1 MVLAIVPAPAVIIV
15 DDEDE
20 DDEEEKEEEKE
31 GQEEEED
38 RNVRVVVAER
48 KRRCWWWWRRWKRR
62 RSKRGRRRAHSL
74 ACRMQHEPRCPV
86 SGARE
91 PRQGDYED
99 GVRALSPLENS
110 CRQSRRC
117 STFPHARRS
126 YEETRSTRWHVHASD
141 KLQGEKE
148 EKKKDEKSEEK
159 KVEKKEDEKGGAS
172 RTVVSVFGQVACQ
185 KEKTKGITDERRRII
200 HDHPAFFPPLSA
212 LPESVLVVATTVAA
226 TAVAITTSSIVTVL
240 VVVLGS
246 AVPPAAIVV
255 PIYGRR
261 NSRLL
266 AQGNF

>member
-1 MVLAIVPAPAVIIV
+1 
-15 DDEDE
+15 
-20 DDEEEKEEEKE
+20 
-31 GQEEEED
+31 
-38 RNVRVVVAER
+38 
-48 KRRCWWWWRRWKRR
+48 
-62 RSKRGRRRAHSL
+62 
-74 ACRMQHEPRCPV
+74 MQHEPRCPV

-99 GVRALSPLENS
+99 GVRALSSLENS

-148 EKKKDEKSEEK
+148 EKKKENEKSEEK
-159 KVEKKEDEKGGAS
+159 EVEKKEDEKGGVS
-172 RTVVSVFGQVACQ
+172 RTVVPVYGQVACQ
-185 KEKTKGITDERRRII
+185 EKETKGIIDERRRII
-200 HDHPAFFPPLSA
+200 QDHPAFFPPLSA
-212 LPESVLVVATTVAA
+212 LPESALVAVTTVAA
-226 TAVAITTSSIVTVL
+226 AAVAVTTSSIVTVL

-246 AVPPAAIVV
+246 AVSPAAIVV

-261 NSRLL
+261 DSRFL